1 MTKCKLTESVLKLQS
16 DISDTYAI
24 WDGLDTDTGIY
35 QYRYVLYREWDVT
48 LPAMAIIGL
57 NPSSA
62 DEQHDDRTVRRCI
75 DFAKREGCGA
85 LAMLNIFAY
94 RATNP
99 AELASCPDPVGR
111 DNDHYIRSECENAMW
126 IIVAWGTHG
135 KLLGR
140 GAQVVKLL
148 RGRKLL
154 CFGINQDG
162 SPKHPLYLSNNA
174 KIIEFNVET

>member
-75 DFAKREGCGA
+75 NFAKREGCGA
-85 LAMLNIFAY
+85 LAMLNVFAY

-99 AELASCPDPVGR
+99 TELTSCPDPVGK
-111 DNDHYIRSECENAMW
+111 DNDHFIITECESASK
-126 IIVAWGTHG
+126 IVVAWGTHG
-135 KLLGR
+135 KVFDR
-140 GAQVVKLL
+140 GTSVLKLL
-148 RGRKLL
+148 NGRNLL

-162 SPKHPLYLSNNA
+162 SPKHPLYLPNNA
-174 KIIEFNVET
+174 KLIMYR